1 MGLVD
6 SSGTESLSG
15 KREEEEEE
23 EKRRRKFGVIKGIF
37 RFSFYLLYL
46 YYSSVEGFIRGEYRM
61 NRKEKDN
68 GNSLF
73 SLPLRGPNPKWPK
86 ALLNS

>member
-23 EKRRRKFGVIKGIF
+23 KRRRKFGVIKGIF
-37 RFSFYLLYL
+37 WESELAARII
-46 YYSSVEGFIRGEYRM
+46 VRM
-61 NRKEKDN
+61 RPCNVK
-68 GNSLF
+68 
-73 SLPLRGPNPKWPK
+73 
-86 ALLNS
+86 

>member
-15 KREEEEEE
+15 KREEEEE

-46 YYSSVEGFIRGEYRM
+46 
-61 NRKEKDN
+61 
-68 GNSLF
+68 
-73 SLPLRGPNPKWPK
+73 
-86 ALLNS
+86 

>member
-46 YYSSVEGFIRGEYRM
+46 YYSSVEGFSRGEYRT
-61 NRKEKDN
+61 NRMH
-68 GNSLF
+68 
-73 SLPLRGPNPKWPK
+73 
-86 ALLNS
+86 

>member
-15 KREEEEEE
+15 KREEEEE

-46 YYSSVEGFIRGEYRM
+46 YYSSVEGFSRGEYRM

-68 GNSLF
+68 GTLF
-73 SLPLRGPNPKWPK
+73 FLFRLGGQIQSGPKHF
-86 ALLNS
+86 